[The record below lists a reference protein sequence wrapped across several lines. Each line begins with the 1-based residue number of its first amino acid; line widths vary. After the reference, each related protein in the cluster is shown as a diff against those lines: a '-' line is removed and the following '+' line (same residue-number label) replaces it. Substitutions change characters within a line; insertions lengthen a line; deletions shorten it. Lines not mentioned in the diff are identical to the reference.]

1 MRSAFGRLLQ
11 GVAADLPRIAGRHR
25 PPADHQNC
33 ATLGRCSSEC
43 RCLRGSCC
51 PAGFEFEGEAGG
63 EASCPWLLGHTVSD
77 LSVPVTQWEV
87 SGLLI
92 DVRFAISVPGNFRIT
107 PNIMYF
113 CIYF

>member
-1 MRSAFGRLLQ
+1 MSLPEAELLSS
-11 GVAADLPRIAGRHR
+11 GVRVW
-25 PPADHQNC
+25 
-33 ATLGRCSSEC
+33 
-43 RCLRGSCC
+43 
-51 PAGFEFEGEAGG
+51 GEAGRR
-63 EASCPWLLGHTVSD
+63 ASCPWLLGHTVSD